1 MVFTRSLTAGAA
13 LAGAALAY
21 YVRRRHQR
29 NGEGYLHIIKQLPAD
44 AQSWA
49 THTRERAA
57 QAIEDGRTAA
67 RHRDHEITQ
76 QLEAVTPASGV
87 LV

>member
-29 NGEGYLHIIKQLPAD
+29 SGEGYLHIIKQLPAD
-44 AQSWA
+44 AQAWA
-49 THTRERAA
+49 TQTRQRAT

-67 RHRDHEITQ
+67 RHRDDELTQ
-76 QLEAVTPASGV
+76 QLESVTAASGV